1 MPGNGLERKVKE
13 LKAVVYEEYGAPSD
27 VLKIEEIEKPSPKD
41 NEVLVKVY
49 ATAIN
54 YSDWAFVRGKPFLV
68 RLIGAGF
75 FKPKN
80 KILGADIAGIVEW
93 VGKNVTRFQ
102 VGDEVFS
109 DLADFGWG
117 GFAEYVSVPED
128 FLSLKPT
135 NLSFEE
141 AAAVPQ
147 AATVALQ
154 GLRKGKIKAGQRVLI
169 YGASGGIGTFA
180 VQIAKSYGAE
190 VTGVCSTNNLK
201 MVNSIGAD
209 HVIDYNNEDFT
220 ENEGQYNLIL
230 DIVGNRSVS
239 DYSRALSSHGH
250 YVAVAFNPK
259 AMVQGS
265 SSKTKKVSS
274 LDAKFSV
281 TDLFYVKEL
290 IEEGRIKPVIDR
302 YFSMVGTARAI
313 EYYGERHSRG
323 KIIVKIQ

>member
-1 MPGNGLERKVKE
+1 M
-13 LKAVVYEEYGAPSD
+13 KAIVYEEYGKPSD
-27 VLKIEEIEKPSPKD
+27 VLKLEEIEKPSPKD

-49 ATAIN
+49 ASAIN

-80 KILGADIAGIVEW
+80 RILGADVAGTVESL
-93 VGKNVTRFQ
+93 GNNVTSFQ

-109 DLADFGWG
+109 DLADIGWG
-117 GFAEYVSVPED
+117 GFAEYVSVPEN

-154 GLRKGKIKAGQRVLI
+154 GLRDVGEIKPGQSVLI
-169 YGASGGIGTFA
+169 IGASGGIGTFA
-180 VQIAKSYGAE
+180 VQIAKSFGAE
-190 VTGVCSTNNLK
+190 VTGVCSTNNLT
-201 MVNSIGAD
+201 MVQSNGAD
-209 HVIDYNNEDFT
+209 HVIDYSIEDFA
-220 ENEGQYNLIL
+220 ENEGQYDLIL

-239 DYSRALSSHGH
+239 DYMRALRLHGH

-265 SSKTKKVSS
+265 RSETKKVNS

-281 TDLFYVKEL
+281 SDLAFVKEL
-290 IEEGRIKPVIDR
+290 IEKGKVKPIIDR
-302 YFSMVGTARAI
+302 RFTLDETAGAI
-313 EYYGERHSRG
+313 EYYGNRHTRG
-323 KIIVKIQ
+323 KVVINIQ